1 MTKSTEHD
9 SLVGIESVIERLD
22 AAEASLDAALGRLN
36 RLADHRKVRVRA
48 ASPPRAPGEGVMTI
62 KAKSSV
68 TVAEQC
74 HEPGD
79 RVLQT
84 IDVEQGS
91 KERSLRKLWRGF
103 IDDDADVDGY
113 EVFQERREGE
123 WVYFEPTVQERLA
136 FVADK
141 M

>member
-1 MTKSTEHD
+1 
-9 SLVGIESVIERLD
+9 
-22 AAEASLDAALGRLN
+22 
-36 RLADHRKVRVRA
+36 
-48 ASPPRAPGEGVMTI
+48 MTI
-62 KAKSSV
+62 KAKFSAAM
-68 TVAEQC
+68 AEQR

-84 IDVEQGS
+84 IEVEQGGM
-91 KERSLRKLWRGF
+91 ERSLRRLWRGF
-103 IDDDADVDGY
+103 IDDDGDVDGY